1 MLDEA
6 VLSTACTKYST
17 KTLMFARQHFSRITY
32 TAMFKYFKWSELKVI
47 HLEMERMCVHLQANG
62 PASNQYSYWEI
73 AKPGFLCC
81 LYGLLCMFFTVASLA
96 AGLTCC

>member
-6 VLSTACTKYST
+6 VPSTACTKYSNSSR
-17 KTLMFARQHFSRITY
+17 LQSSARQHFGRITY

-47 HLEMERMCVHLQANG
+47 HLEMERMYVHLQANG

-73 AKPGFLCC
+73 AKPGFIFC
-81 LYGLLCMFFTVASLA
+81 LYVLLCMFFTA